1 MKLWSKF
8 RALFRRRKLDTEMAE
23 EMRLHLELQTKRNVA
38 AGMNPDE
45 ARYAAR
51 RTFGGIEQ
59 IKEQCRDQRSW
70 MWLEQTL
77 RDVRFAGRML
87 RKNRGFAVAAI
98 MSLALCI
105 GANTAVFSML
115 YALVIRPLP
124 FHGSERIVEIY
135 NSLPKVGMPKLASNF
150 GQYFDFKENA
160 PAFEHLGLWQL
171 NDYTFGE
178 ENGPMR
184 ISGALAT
191 AELFEVIEVHP
202 LIGRFF
208 TADNHV
214 PAANGVVVLTESFWR
229 SQFQGDR
236 DVIGRTLLLDG
247 ETFEIIGV
255 APRIL
260 EALDARVRLIRPLS
274 WSPIQQF
281 GRIGY
286 SARLFGR
293 MKATTTLVEAHG
305 QVSALEQK
313 YYDTAPIAARDL
325 YDRTGHLIHVDTVQS
340 QRATPVKASL
350 YLLQGGALFVLLI
363 GGVNVANLLLARC
376 NARRAEF
383 SMRAALGASRGAIVR
398 QLWVE
403 SAMLTG
409 VGAAC
414 GLVLAWVGLGA
425 ANHFTANLLPDA
437 LPFSLDPRV
446 LGYVA
451 AITAIL
457 TLVIGVLPVAQ
468 LLGGN
473 LGNFMQSGGR
483 AASSGREVRTMS
495 GALIVVQVAFA
506 LVLLIGAGL
515 LIRSFTQVL
524 AIESGFDP
532 QHVIGA
538 RVGVPKD
545 KEKSFSPRLFAALH
559 EIPGIEVSMGS
570 AMPFRHVDSAG
581 MSMPLGV
588 LHVKDHTSPPDA
600 GQPSVYYSGVLPS
613 YFSVMRIP
621 LLEGRWFDNSDMEHN
636 RSIIVDEAFARRY
649 FPGRSPVGQH
659 LMLNK
664 GLPQKEEDW
673 QQIIGVVGNVRANG
687 VEDKSGQPFL
697 YVPLTQTPFHGTLS
711 IFIRTARPVS
721 EVAALLR
728 EKVTAVDPT
737 LPIVQ
742 IALMES
748 VIDESLS
755 NRRGIMWLL
764 ASFAGVALILSAVGI
779 HGVLAYDVSQRT
791 CEIGIRSALGA
802 TRGQLAGMV
811 VRQGLWK
818 TSLGTAA
825 GLAGAAI
832 LSRFMASLL
841 FEVSP
846 IDPLVYVLMAL
857 LLGLVAAV
865 ACWLP
870 ARRATK
876 VDPMVALRCE

>member
-1 MKLWSKF
+1 
-8 RALFRRRKLDTEMAE
+8 
-23 EMRLHLELQTKRNVA
+23 
-38 AGMNPDE
+38 
-45 ARYAAR
+45 
-51 RTFGGIEQ
+51 
-59 IKEQCRDQRSW
+59 
-70 MWLEQTL
+70 
-77 RDVRFAGRML
+77 
-87 RKNRGFAVAAI
+87 
-98 MSLALCI
+98 
-105 GANTAVFSML
+105 
-115 YALVIRPLP
+115 
-124 FHGSERIVEIY
+124 
-135 NSLPKVGMPKLASNF
+135 
-150 GQYFDFKENA
+150 
-160 PAFEHLGLWQL
+160 
-171 NDYTFGE
+171 
-178 ENGPMR
+178 MR

-191 AELFEVIEVHP
+191 AELFEVLGVHP
-202 LIGRFF
+202 LVGRFF
-208 TADNHV
+208 TAENHV
-214 PAANGVVVLTESFWR
+214 HAANGVVVLTESFWR
-229 SQFQGDR
+229 SHFQGNR

-247 ETFEIIGV
+247 KTFEIIGV
-255 APRIL
+255 APRIF

-274 WSPIQQF
+274 WSAGQQF
-281 GRIGY
+281 GRMGY

-293 MKATTTLVEAHG
+293 MKATATIAEAYG

-313 YYDTAPIAARDL
+313 YYDTAPIGARNL
-325 YDRTGHLIHVDTVQS
+325 YDRTGHLIHLDTVQA
-340 QRATPVKASL
+340 QRAAPVKTSL

-363 GGVNVANLLLARC
+363 GGVNIANLLLARC

-383 SMRAALGASRGAIVR
+383 SLRAALGASRGAIVR

-409 VGAAC
+409 VGAAL
-414 GLVLAWVGLGA
+414 GLALAWGGLGA
-425 ANHFTANLLPDA
+425 ANHFMANLLPDA
-437 LPFSLDPRV
+437 LPFSLDARV

-457 TLVIGVLPVAQ
+457 SLVIGLLPVGQ

-473 LGNFMQSGGR
+473 LGNFMESGGR
-483 AASSGREVRTMS
+483 GASSGREMRAMS
-495 GALIVVQVAFA
+495 STLVVVQVAFA

-515 LIRSFTQVL
+515 LIRSFTNVL

-532 QHVIGA
+532 KQVIGA

-545 KEKSFSPRLFAALH
+545 KEKSFPPRLLAALQ
-559 EIPGIEVSMGS
+559 EIPGIVVSMGS

-588 LHVKDHTSPPDA
+588 LHVKDHTLPA
-600 GQPSVYYSGVLPS
+600 GVGQPSVYYSGVLPS

-621 LLEGRWFDNSDMEHN
+621 LFEGRWFEESDMEHN
-636 RSIIVDEAFARRY
+636 RSIVVDEAFAWRY
-649 FPGRSPVGQH
+649 FPGRSAVGQR
-659 LMLNK
+659 LMLNA
-664 GLPQKEEDW
+664 GPPQKEEDW

-697 YVPLTQTPFHGTLS
+697 YVPLTQTPFYGTLS
-711 IFIRTARPVS
+711 VFIRTARPVS

-737 LPIVQ
+737 LPVIQ
-742 IALMES
+742 IALMDS
-748 VIDESLS
+748 VIGESLS

-764 ASFAGVALILSAVGI
+764 ASFAGVALVLSAVGI

-791 CEIGIRSALGA
+791 REIGIRGALGA

-825 GLAGAAI
+825 GLVGAAI

-846 IDPLVYVLMAL
+846 IDPLVYASVAL
-857 LLGLVAAV
+857 LLGIVAAV

-870 ARRATK
+870 ARRAAK
-876 VDPMVALRCE
+876 VDPIVALRCE